1 MLDDRGRG
9 WRQAKSVWLTL
20 QGPGRA
26 AIQSVFER
34 PEMVGAVTQLLQR
47 DDAAVVRPGE
57 GG

>member
-1 MLDDRGRG
+1 M
-9 WRQAKSVWLTL
+9 WLTL
-20 QGPGRA
+20 QGPGRV